1 MNFSPATTRPAATAG
16 RAYDHV
22 GFEVKNLADFLKKLE
37 AQGITPTQAFR
48 HNDVLNI
55 DLAFITDP
63 WGTNI
68 ELTEGLNRLR

>member
-1 MNFSPATTRPAATAG
+1 MTAPTATAG

-22 GFEVKNLADFLKKLE
+22 GFEVKDLAGFLAKLE
-37 AQGITPTQAFR
+37 AQGIKPTQPLR

-55 DLAFITDP
+55 NLAFITDP

-68 ELTEGLNRLR
+68 ELTEGLSTIR